1 MASTPLILEGLT
13 VDLDDQIKSKLE
25 KYFQIKRRSGGGEI
39 SELHADPT
47 DKRRVVLVYVDDKG
61 RNCK

>member
-1 MASTPLILEGLT
+1 MAGKPLILEGLT
-13 VDLDDQIKSKLE
+13 VDLDDEIKLKLAR
-25 KYFQIKRRSGGGEI
+25 YFQIKWRSGGGEI